1 MSVQLQHEALNQA
14 TDELRSAGNTMK
26 SNLDDLVSTLKGL
39 QDGFQGAAAE
49 AFNNFLSVVSQNE
62 SQMSDDIN
70 SAANTLDT
78 MHRTMID
85 ADNSA
90 RNNF

>member
-49 AFNNFLSVVSQNE
+49 AFNNFLNVVSQNE
-62 SQMSDDIN
+62 SQMSDDLN
-70 SAANTLDT
+70 SAATTLET

-90 RNNF
+90 RNHF

>member
-1 MSVQLQHEALNQA
+1 
-14 TDELRSAGNTMK
+14 
-26 SNLDDLVSTLKGL
+26 
-39 QDGFQGAAAE
+39 
-49 AFNNFLSVVSQNE
+49 
-62 SQMSDDIN
+62 MSDDIN

>member
-14 TDELRSAGNTMK
+14 TEELRSAGNTMK

-49 AFNNFLSVVSQNE
+49 AFNNFLNVVSQNE
-62 SQMSDDIN
+62 SQMSDDLN

-78 MHRTMID
+78 MHQTMID
-85 ADNSA
+85 ADNNA
-90 RNNF
+90 RNHF